1 MNEKS
6 MEWKETSIKIIATT
20 PETASF
26 ISNVIGTY
34 NELIHYMYYS
44 MEDDLF
50 LKIIN
55 DGFSVERYIRCVIS
69 MTLDEWKEE
78 EKQTKEI
85 HFHEVKIVLTSY
97 HDFVIKCHDENSV
110 IFYYKSVELSH
121 NRQSV
126 F

>member
-69 MTLDEWKEE
+69 MTLDEWK
-78 EKQTKEI
+78 
-85 HFHEVKIVLTSY
+85 
-97 HDFVIKCHDENSV
+97 
-110 IFYYKSVELSH
+110 
-121 NRQSV
+121 
-126 F
+126 